1 MKKWL
6 ALLMAVAMLCTLCAC
21 GKQTKEETP
30 TDDPAVAWLEGAWEM
45 RLNLN
50 ALIESD
56 AMGEMPAV
64 LTLMDPA
71 TLNLALTTDATFQD
85 GKLTFDPTGMAT
97 FYEGLIDAV
106 LDWLSEGD
114 HIYEMMALDS
124 EKTAAD
130 FKVALEAQ
138 GMSKQDA
145 LDAFTS
151 EMPDTDDL
159 AAELLEE
166 MGDLRYALEGDKLY
180 TWSADGEEG
189 KSEDSYFQFTYADDT
204 ITVVTVADGGQ
215 ITSLN
220 DGEFVFVK
228 K

>member
-6 ALLMAVAMLCTLCAC
+6 ALLMAAVILCTLCAC
-21 GKQTKEETP
+21 GKKPKEETP
-30 TDDPAVAWLEGAWEM
+30 ADDPAAAWLEGTWAM
-45 RLNLN
+45 RLDLN

-56 AMGEMPAV
+56 TMGEMPAV

-71 TLNLALTTDATFQD
+71 TLDLALTTDATFKD
-85 GKLTFDPTGMAT
+85 GKLTFDATGMAT
-97 FYEGLIDAV
+97 FYAGLMDAV
-106 LDWLSEGD
+106 LDWLAEDD

-124 EKTAAD
+124 EMTAAD
-130 FKVALEAQ
+130 FKAALEAQ

-166 MGDLRYALEGDKLY
+166 MGDLRYALEEDKLY
-180 TWSADGEEG
+180 TWSVDGEEG
-189 KSEDSYFQFTYADDT
+189 KSEDSYFRFTYADDT
-204 ITVVTVADGGQ
+204 ITVVTVADGGE

-220 DGEFVFVK
+220 EGEFVFVK